1 MNVNEI
7 SASIKENLIA
17 KQPVL
22 IAIEGYGGSGKS
34 TFAAELS
41 AELENCF
48 VINIDDFIIK
58 EMQSDALKSNFD
70 RRRLEDQVLEPLAN
84 GLKASYQR
92 LIWDTNSM
100 SDPVQIPDSK
110 YVIVEGVSSYS
121 PEIEHY
127 YDFKIW
133 VEASP
138 SVAQSRGSERDR
150 KLGNNNDELWDGW
163 TSTYTDYKNLHHI
176 KEKADFIYDD
186 SR

>member
-1 MNVNEI
+1 MTLNQI
-7 SASIKENLIA
+7 SAAVKESLIT

-22 IAIEGYGGSGKS
+22 IAIEGYGGAGKS
-34 TFAAELS
+34 TFAVELS
-41 AELENCF
+41 AELGNCF
-48 VINIDDFIIK
+48 VINIDDYIIK
-58 EMQSDALKSNFD
+58 EMQSDAIKSNFD
-70 RRRLEDQVLEPLAN
+70 RTRLELQVLEPLAN

-100 SDPVQIPDSK
+100 SAPVQIPDSK

-138 SVAQSRGSERDR
+138 LAAQSRGSERDR
-150 KLGNNNDELWDGW
+150 KLGNNNDALWDGW
-163 TSTYTDYKNLHHI
+163 TSTYTDYKNQHHI
-176 KEKADFIYDD
+176 KEKADFIYDN
-186 SR
+186 S